1 MKAPSKKKSMPKGK
15 GKGATGS
22 AGYKP
27 DKMGSGKMP
36 GGKKMGNGKAC

>member
-1 MKAPSKKKSMPKGK
+1 MKAPSKKKAMPKGK
-15 GKGATGS
+15 GKPMMN
-22 AGYKP
+22 KP